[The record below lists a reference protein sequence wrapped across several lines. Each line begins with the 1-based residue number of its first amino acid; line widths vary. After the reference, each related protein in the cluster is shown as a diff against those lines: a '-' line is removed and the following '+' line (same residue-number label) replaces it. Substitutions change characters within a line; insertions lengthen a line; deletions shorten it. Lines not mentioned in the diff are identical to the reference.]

1 MSNAIE
7 IKNLRKEY
15 FLYRK
20 PIHRLWE
27 TLLAFTRK
35 SFHKSFLALDDVSLD
50 IPKGECFGIIGENGA
65 GKSTLLKI
73 ITGVLSQSSG
83 ELKVDGTISA
93 LLELGA
99 GFNLEYTGL
108 ENIYMNALV
117 FGISKEEMNR
127 RLPGILEFADIGDF
141 IYQPVKLYSSGM
153 FARLAFA
160 LQISFDPDI
169 LIVDEALAVGDIFFQ
184 AKCYKK
190 FEEFKKRG
198 KTIIFVTHDMSSVL
212 SYCDRV
218 LVLNK
223 GKMAFLGSAKDAV
236 NVYKQILS
244 NTFVEEPEEQ
254 PEQQEEKKPELPSG
268 KKWMECL
275 PLNSKPLIYGNDEG
289 EVVDFGIFDESGNL
303 TNTLDQFSKPTI
315 KVIVRAFKNIKNPIV
330 AFKFKNTRNEEL
342 MGTNTMYENSGP
354 EELLAGEEMLV
365 TFTFSVP
372 LSAGEYLLDIG
383 FTHYQGDDLVVTKR
397 LYEITTINVLSKRHN
412 VGFVNPNAE
421 VKVEK
426 IK

>member
-1 MSNAIE
+1 MANAIE
-7 IKNLRKEY
+7 IRHLRKEY
-15 FLYRK
+15 NLYRK

-27 TLLAFTRK
+27 TLLAFTKK
-35 SFHKSFLALDDVSLD
+35 SFHKSFLALDDVTLD

-73 ITGVLSQSSG
+73 ITGVLSQSGG
-83 ELKVDGTISA
+83 ELTVDGSISA

-223 GKMAFLGSAKDAV
+223 GKMSFLGLAKDAV

-244 NTFVEEPEEQ
+244 NTFSEEPKEET
-254 PEQQEEKKPELPSG
+254 QQVEEKKNELPQG

-275 PLNSKPLIYGNDEG
+275 PLNSNPLIYGNDEG
-289 EVVDFGIFDESGNL
+289 EVIDFGIFDENGNL
-303 TNTLDQFSKPTI
+303 TNTLDQFSKPVI
-315 KVIVRAFKNIKNPIV
+315 KVIVRAFKDIKNPIV

-354 EELLAGEEMLV
+354 EELLAGEELLV

-383 FTHYQGDDLVVTKR
+383 FTHYQGDNLVVTKR